1 MPSGREHGPVYQP
14 PRGLSGGMPMFL
26 RSVSCSGAGT
36 AREAWPDPA
45 NAATVSNMPPNWFR
59 RGDDG
64 WFLPPRFGQD
74 SRVLK
79 WVIQHIDGNAAAT
92 TKATGLVQVPG
103 ALDLTE
109 LTIDEADA
117 LDVDSEEWTAELRL
131 IQESDLADLETR
143 LQG

>member
-1 MPSGREHGPVYQP
+1 MR
-14 PRGLSGGMPMFL
+14 L
-26 RSVSCSGAGT
+26 
-36 AREAWPDPA
+36 
-45 NAATVSNMPPNWFR
+45 NWVR
-59 RGDDG
+59 RGDDR
-64 WFLPPRFGQD
+64 WYLKPRSGQG

-79 WVIQHIDGNAAAT
+79 WVIRHIDGNAAAT
-92 TKATGLVQVPG
+92 TKATGLVQAPG

-109 LTIDEADA
+109 LTIAEADA

>member
-1 MPSGREHGPVYQP
+1 
-14 PRGLSGGMPMFL
+14 
-26 RSVSCSGAGT
+26 
-36 AREAWPDPA
+36 
-45 NAATVSNMPPNWFR
+45 MPPNWFR

-64 WFLPPRFGQD
+64 WFLPPRFGQG
-74 SRVLK
+74 SVLK

-92 TKATGLVQVPG
+92 PKATGLVQAPG

-109 LTIDEADA
+109 LTIEEADA